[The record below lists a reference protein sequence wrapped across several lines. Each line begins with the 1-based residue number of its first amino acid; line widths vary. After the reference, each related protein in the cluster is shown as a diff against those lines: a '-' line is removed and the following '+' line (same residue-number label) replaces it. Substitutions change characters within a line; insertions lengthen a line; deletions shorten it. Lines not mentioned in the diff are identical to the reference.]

1 MKKKYFLFALLAGL
15 LVFSCK
21 RPPET
26 NLLVQEDI
34 TYFQNVFENG
44 YVFYD
49 EIYKKKPFE
58 FNSKKL
64 FKDYKKH
71 EKFNKSGNHENGINQ
86 DALTFTLGDFMLNLN
101 PEDNHLCIQ
110 TKDKTWIISMTSCV
124 YSSEFCF
131 EKRDESFFLT
141 ESPDPN
147 LLGKK
152 YTGNADDLK
161 KTVIDNKETYIYA
174 PSFFDYNREKWIL
187 SLDGKKMKIHI
198 KMVDSFFDDSCLIQS
213 EETDD
218 SLYVRCGTFDIN
230 ENSEEEYLFLSE
242 LEKISKKADSKKFI
256 ILDLRKNNGGYVYY
270 PMRLVASIYGV
281 WGNKFVRYKLQEFL
295 AQTNYG
301 VIRLD
306 SEILAKERYYAAI
319 KENKE
324 SDIIESAKKNYEDLK
339 GKEKKLVK
347 DKNMCPIVLPQW
359 ENNTLDA
366 KIIVLTDCYTSS
378 SAEICINFLY
388 MMDKNNVILVGQNTS
403 GTVAGGN
410 AVGYELPNSKLKIWL
425 SSVSHR
431 NTLLFKR
438 IPQWKG
444 ENYGFYPDYWH
455 IQDSIADILVYL
467 TGDNQLKN
475 VIN

>member
-1 MKKKYFLFALLAGL
+1 MKKGL
-15 LVFSCK
+15 LIYILLINLFIFSCK
-21 RPPET
+21 NPPET
-26 NLLVQEDI
+26 DLLVQEDI
-34 TYFQNVFENG
+34 TYFKNVFENG

-49 EIYKKKPFE
+49 DIYKRKNFE
-58 FNSKKL
+58 INSKKL
-64 FKDYKKH
+64 LKNYKKH
-71 EKFNKSGNHENGINQ
+71 EKRNKNGNYENGINQ
-86 DALTFTLGDFMLNLN
+86 NALAFSLGYFLLNLN
-101 PEDNHLCIQ
+101 PEDSHLCIQ
-110 TKDKTWIISMTSCV
+110 TNDKTWEISINSSV

-131 EKRDESFFLT
+131 EKRGDSFILVK
-141 ESPDPN
+141 SPDSK
-147 LLGKK
+147 LLGKQ
-152 YTGNADDLK
+152 YTGNTGDLK
-161 KTVIDNKETYIYA
+161 RTVIDNQETYIYA
-174 PSFFDYNREKWIL
+174 PIFFEYNREKWIL
-187 SLDGKKMKIHI
+187 SLDGKKMKIPI
-198 KMVDSFFDDSCLIQS
+198 KMVDSSFDDSCLIKS

-218 SLYVRCGTFDIN
+218 SLYVRCGSFGIIKD
-230 ENSEEEYLFLSE
+230 SEEENLFLSE
-242 LEKISKKADSKKFI
+242 LDKISDKADSKKFI
-256 ILDLRKNNGGYVYY
+256 ILDLRKNNGGYAYY
-270 PMRLVASIYGV
+270 PMELVASIYGLR
-281 WGNKFVRYKLQEFL
+281 GDKYNRYKLQEFL
-295 AQTNYG
+295 EQADYG
-301 VIRLD
+301 IIKLN
-306 SEILAKERYYAAI
+306 SEIVAKGRYYAAI
-319 KENKE
+319 EKNQ
-324 SDIIESAKKNYEDLK
+324 SPDVIEFMKKNYEDLK

-455 IQDSIADILVYL
+455 IQGSIADILVYL